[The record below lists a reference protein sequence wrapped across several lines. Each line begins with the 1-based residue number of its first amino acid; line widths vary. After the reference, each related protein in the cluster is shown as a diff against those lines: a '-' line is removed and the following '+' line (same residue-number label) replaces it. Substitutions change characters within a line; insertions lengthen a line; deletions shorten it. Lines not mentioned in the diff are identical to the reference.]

1 MKKSILGLFSVLL
14 ICTSYSQ
21 QVSLI
26 YSTDLGKNCIIK
38 VNQGKIYDNKF
49 YVEFN
54 VNWVSDDMKPLKDLN
69 SAVCFEP
76 NKFWTNQKGFVSI
89 ESNEKVIAFNSS
101 KRVTFDVNEEFLG
114 DSIELNFPFL
124 YAPSLDKAS
133 SPFDRAEFTFKRP
146 RTYKI
151 YIPVAPGDIVD
162 KTPPALTLLLP
173 EGVNQGNK
181 PIVDVPVALVRV
193 QASDFF
199 GVASVMVNN
208 IEAKKVQESI
218 YEVEVPLKMGY
229 ENKVIT
235 VVTDKTGFTSQ
246 KEFPIECRKSYG
258 NTQYTA
264 AVSGQIAG
272 EVKDDVKF
280 VADVDTA
287 IPVNLIKNE
296 MRFALIVGNED
307 YTTHQSGL
315 QSEMNVEYALRDAEV
330 FKEYAE
336 KVLAIPES
344 NIILLKDAKALEMRR
359 ALVKINGVIK
369 NTKGQGEFFVYYA
382 GHGFP
387 DEITKEPYL
396 MPVDVSGSDLDYAIK
411 LSDFYKYFSEHPAK
425 RVTVFIDACFS
436 GGGRE
441 MGLLAA
447 RGVKINPRE
456 NQASGN
462 LVVFSASSG
471 DQSSLPF
478 KEKQHGIFT
487 YYLLQKLKETK
498 GDITYAELAEYLNST
513 VSIRSLLVNNKE
525 QSPQTNV
532 SKDVFNAWKTWNIN
546 GK

>member
-1 MKKSILGLFSVLL
+1 MKKSILAL
-14 ICTSYSQ
+14 ISILMVCTSYSQ

-26 YSTDLGKNCIIK
+26 YSTDFGKNCIIK

-54 VNWVSDDMKPLKDLN
+54 VNWVSDEMKPLKDLN
-69 SAVCFEP
+69 SVVCFESA
-76 NKFWTNQKGFVSI
+76 KVWTNQKDFVSL
-89 ESNEKVIAFNSS
+89 ESSEKVIAFNAS

-114 DSIELNFPFL
+114 DTIELNFPFL
-124 YAPSLDKAS
+124 YAPSFEKAS
-133 SPFDRAEFTFKRP
+133 SPFDRVEFTFKRP
-146 RTYKI
+146 RNYKV
-151 YIPVAPGDIVD
+151 YIPIAPGDLVD

-173 EGVNQGNK
+173 EGVSQGNK
-181 PIVDVPVALVRV
+181 PIVDVPFVRV
-193 QASDFF
+193 RIQASDFF
-199 GVASVMVNN
+199 GISSVMVNN
-208 IEAKKVQESI
+208 IAANKVQESI

-235 VVTDKTGFTSQ
+235 IVTDKTGFTTQ
-246 KEFPIECRKSYG
+246 KEFPIECRKSYT
-258 NTQYTA
+258 NLQYTA
-264 AVSGQIAG
+264 AVSGQNTG
-272 EVKDDVKF
+272 EVKEEKVI
-280 VADVDTA
+280 VDVDTG
-287 IPVNLIKNE
+287 IPVSVIKNE
-296 MRFALIVGNED
+296 MRFALIIGNED

-315 QSEMNVEYALRDAEV
+315 QSEMNVEFALRDAEV

-344 NIILLKDAKALEMRR
+344 NIVMLKDAKALEMRR
-359 ALVKINGVIK
+359 ALVKINGVLK
-369 NTKGQGEFFVYYA
+369 NTKGQAELFVYYA

-411 LSDFYKYFSEHPAK
+411 LADFYKYFSEHPAK

-456 NQASGN
+456 NQATGN

-471 DQSSLPF
+471 DQSSLPY

-487 YYLLQKLKETK
+487 YYLLSKLKETK
-498 GDITYAELAEYLNST
+498 GDITYAELAEYLNTT

-532 SKDVFNAWKTWNIN
+532 SKDVFNSWKIWNLN